1 MSAAANPDT
10 TSLTAAQVK
19 AGDALPDFGYDVTA
33 TTVILG
39 AIATRDCRPMH
50 HDRDFA
56 IHRNGTRDIFL
67 NTPNQSTWFERYV
80 TDWSGPKGRLG
91 KMKFRMKDSVY
102 PNDHMLFRGSV
113 SEVDTDDTGCT
124 WATLEI
130 NLSVEEKTVTD
141 CTVRLAIPSNDND
154 NPWTRK
160 GDQWK
165 P

>member
-1 MSAAANPDT
+1 MSAATDLST
-10 TSLTAAQVK
+10 TSVTSAQVK
-19 AGDALPDFGYDVTA
+19 AGDNLPEFAYDVTA

-39 AIATRDCRPMH
+39 ALSTRDWRPMH

-56 IHRNGTRDIFL
+56 IHRNGTKDIFL

-80 TDWSGPKGRLG
+80 TDWSGPKGRIG

-102 PNDHMLFRGSV
+102 PNDKMVFRGTV
-113 SEVDTDDTGCT
+113 SEVEKDDAGCD
-124 WATLEI
+124 WVTLEI
-130 NLSVEEKTVTD
+130 NLSVEGKTVTD
-141 CTVRLAIPSNDND
+141 CTVRIALPSDDDD
-154 NPWTRK
+154 NPWSRK

>member
-1 MSAAANPDT
+1 MSEAIAN
-10 TSLTAAQVK
+10 LTANQVNV
-19 AGDALPDFGYDVTA
+19 GDDLPDFSYDVTA
-33 TTVILG
+33 TTVIIG

-67 NTPNQSTWFERYV
+67 NTPNQSTWLERYV

-91 KMKFRMKDSVY
+91 KMHFRMKDSVY
-102 PNDHMLFRGSV
+102 PNDKMVFKGSV
-113 SEVDTDDTGCT
+113 KELASDDTGCH

-141 CTVRLAIPSNDND
+141 CTVRVALPSDDND
-154 NPWTRK
+154 NPWKRK
-160 GDQWK
+160 GEQWK